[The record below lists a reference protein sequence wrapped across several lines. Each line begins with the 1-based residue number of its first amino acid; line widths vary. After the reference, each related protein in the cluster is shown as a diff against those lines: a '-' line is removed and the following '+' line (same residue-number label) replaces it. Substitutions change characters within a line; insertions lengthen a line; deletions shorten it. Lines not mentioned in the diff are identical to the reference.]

1 VAAAPRRPTPPPR
14 RRRRRSP
21 AVVVPLVALGIVL
34 IGAIVLTVYVGNRAL
49 VAKDALQQ
57 AQGRLTTFRSTLGQ
71 PGAPSSAALA
81 RQLGA
86 DTPKAAD
93 QVDDPVWHAF
103 EQLPW
108 AGPNL
113 VAFRRTADVVDRLV
127 HDGVAPLAVA
137 ADGLGVDS
145 LKPEDGRIDIAPL
158 QRLTPAMARTDDAL
172 RAADTALGRI
182 DTRDVLP
189 QLASPVASLR
199 STVREALPVTAEL
212 RKVLPVL
219 HPALGGEGA
228 RHYLLLFQNNAEER
242 ASGGNPASMAMLV
255 VDHGRISLGRQ
266 ADSGDFPHPYRVPP
280 KTWEGDW
287 ARIYGPHTSTYL
299 TNITF
304 TPDFPEVALMARA
317 MWQDVYGG
325 KVDGVIS
332 FDPVALSYLLRATGP
347 VQLRTGERLTAE
359 NAVQYLLSGVY
370 AEYTDPRQQDAVFA
384 SAADSIF
391 TAVTS
396 GRGDPNA
403 YVAQLAPML
412 AEQRLKAWSARSDEE
427 DLLLTSPAGNM
438 LPADNGGA
446 TTFGVYNED
455 DATSKMSYYMDST
468 VDVAAKTCTAAPTW
482 TVRTRVTNTLR
493 PAQVAGLTD
502 YVLANQSGLRPGDDR
517 QRVVLY
523 GPVGAKL
530 VGATVAGKPVVFG
543 TNENWRLNTVPDAT
557 GLDVHRPAVRGRLGG
572 RPVASFN
579 VQMGPLEHVDV
590 QAVFSGGT
598 DVSSR
603 IAVSHT
609 PKVRPV
615 AVTTRSAPCG

>member
-1 VAAAPRRPTPPPR
+1 
-14 RRRRRSP
+14 
-21 AVVVPLVALGIVL
+21 VPVVALGVVL
-34 IGAIVLTVYVGNRAL
+34 IGAVVLTVYVGNRAL

-57 AQGRLTTFRSTLGQ
+57 AQGRLTTFRSALGQ
-71 PGAPSSAALA
+71 PGASSSAALA
-81 RQLGA
+81 EHLRA
-86 DTPKAAD
+86 DTSKAAA
-93 QVDDPVWHAF
+93 QVDDPVWRAF

-108 AGPNL
+108 LGPNL
-113 VAFRRTADVVDRLV
+113 VAFRETATAVDRLV
-127 HDGVAPLAVA
+127 HDGVTPVADA
-137 ADGLGVDS
+137 ADGLSVDS
-145 LKPEDGRIDIAPL
+145 LKPKDGGIDIAPL
-158 QRLTPAMARTDDAL
+158 QRLAPAMAQTDDAL
-172 RAADTALGRI
+172 RAADASLGRI
-182 DTRDVLP
+182 DTAHVVP
-189 QLASPVASLR
+189 QLAEPVAALR
-199 STVREALPVTAEL
+199 GSVEEALPVTAEL

-219 HPALGGEGA
+219 HPALGGEGT
-228 RHYLLLFQNNAEER
+228 RHYLLIFQNNAEER

-255 VDHGRISLGRQ
+255 VKDGRISLGRQ

-317 MWQDVYGG
+317 MWRDVYGG
-325 KVDGVIS
+325 MIDGVIS

-396 GRGDPNA
+396 GQGDPKA
-403 YVAQLAPML
+403 YLEQLQPML
-412 AEQRLKAWSARSDEE
+412 EEQRLKAWSVRPAEE
-427 DLLLTSPAGNM
+427 ELLLTSPAGNM
-438 LPADNGGA
+438 LPADNGAA
-446 TTFGVYNED
+446 TTFGVYNDD

-468 VDVAAKTCTAAPTW
+468 VDVVARTCSAAPTY
-482 TVRTRVTNTLR
+482 TVRTRVTNTLE
-493 PAQVAGLTD
+493 PGQVAGLTP
-502 YVLANQSGLRPGDDR
+502 YVLAGQSGLRPGDDR

-530 VGATVAGKPVVFG
+530 VRASVGGEKVVFG
-543 TNENWRLNTVPDAT
+543 TNENWRLNTVQDAT
-557 GLDVHRPAVRGRLGG
+557 GLDVQRPAVRGRLGG
-572 RPVASFN
+572 RPVASVN

-590 QAVFSGGT
+590 EAVFSGGT
-598 DVSSR
+598 DLSTEL
-603 IAVSHT
+603 AVSHT

-615 AVTTRSAPCG
+615 MVTTRTAPCD